1 MKKSNSLLCAVLCTV
16 LFFSACKNTD
26 NSTKTTAS
34 NEEKAATKGTYAY
47 DVNFLKKNTKGVIE
61 LQDET
66 GAKVLLSAQYQGRV
80 MTSSAFGDTGNSFG
94 WLNYALIGSG
104 EKKKQ
109 FNPVG
114 GEERFWLGPEGGQ
127 YSLYFKK
134 GDAFDL
140 AHWQVPTAID
150 TEGYDV
156 AQSDNTHAV
165 FTKNFVLTNYS
176 GAVFN
181 IDVKRTVALLNKK
194 TLEEK
199 LNTIIP
205 ASIHSVA
212 YHSDNQIKNMSTTDW
227 KKENGLLSIW
237 LLGMFTPSASTSVII
252 PFHPQ
257 ADARKLI
264 TDNYFGSI
272 PPERLVVKDSVL
284 YFSAD
289 GKLRSKIGISP
300 KIAKPMTASFDFEK
314 NVLTVCLFDID
325 KNGDYVNSKWELQK
339 EPFKGDAV
347 NSYNDG
353 VLADGTQMGPFYE
366 LESSSSAFPLKK
378 GETQIYQQT
387 TCHFQGDYASLR
399 TLAQQILGVDL
410 DKVKK

>member
-1 MKKSNSLLCAVLCTV
+1 MKKSNTLLCAALFTT
-16 LFFSACKNTD
+16 LFFTACKN
-26 NSTKTTAS
+26 NESNKTTTNTLE
-34 NEEKAATKGTYAY
+34 NEAQKGTYAY
-47 DVNFLKKNTKGVIE
+47 DVTFLKKHTKGVIE

-80 MTSSAFGDTGNSFG
+80 MTSSAMGNTGNSFG

-104 EKKKQ
+104 ETKKQ

-156 AQSDNTHAV
+156 AQSNETQAV
-165 FTKNFVLTNYS
+165 FTKNVTLTNYS
-176 GAVFN
+176 NTVFD
-181 IDVKRTVALLNKK
+181 IAIERKVKLLNKK
-194 TLEEK
+194 SLEQE
-199 LNTIIP
+199 LRRIVIP
-205 ASIHSVA
+205 ENIHTVA
-212 YHSDNQIKNMSTTDW
+212 YQTDNQIKNTGKNDW

-264 TDNYFGSI
+264 TDNYFGQI

-314 NVLTVCLFDID
+314 NVLTICLFNIE

-339 EPFKGDAV
+339 EPYKGDAV

-366 LESSSSAFPLKK
+366 LESSSSAIALKK
-378 GETQIYQQT
+378 GETQSYQQT
-387 TCHFQGDYASLR
+387 TCHFQGDYATLR
-399 TLAQQILGVDL
+399 TLTLQILGVDL
-410 DKVKK
+410 DKLKK